1 MSTEFF
7 SNSQHHLW
15 QRCRMKDSFFWED
28 LVEREIS
35 LRTLGDLSSL
45 PGRPREISLSLAGST
60 TAWAVCIFRPIFS
73 PNRELNRS
81 HRVLYFHE
89 RSNTDYDY
97 DEWAILSQHAKN
109 PSVRKMLPNQGC
121 CCCCWTR
128 CGLRKQCIL
137 SWLSILP
144 LDGFFAATRPIC
156 SRAFYKWRLD

>member
-97 DEWAILSQHAKN
+97 GLLDEDGISHMWEKCGI
-109 PSVRKMLPNQGC
+109 R
-121 CCCCWTR
+121 WTGMKSSGR
-128 CGLRKQCIL
+128 IWVESTQVH
-137 SWLSILP
+137 S
-144 LDGFFAATRPIC
+144 TE
-156 SRAFYKWRLD
+156 